1 MRKKTKFLFTSPIM
15 AFVAPL
21 IIILYFSLFQL
32 SLASAADNSSP
43 QTKNIQ
49 KKHKYIDPKTG
60 LRTNYYKAA
69 LPKTVPG
76 GTRINVNETF
86 KIFKNKSAILIDVMA
101 HTGTGPDPLDGIW
114 RIAAP
119 RNNIPGSIWL
129 ADVGTGTLTPEMKKY
144 FKSNLKKIT
153 KGDKSKTI
161 LIYCTSDCWMAWNSV
176 QRAAKW
182 GYKNVLWFPEGTE
195 EWEQAGHRLES
206 ATPIALEI
214 KD

>member
-1 MRKKTKFLFTSPIM
+1 MRKIAKFLFIPHIK
-15 AFVAPL
+15 AFTIPL
-21 IIILYFSLFQL
+21 ITLSFFCLFH
-32 SLASAADNSSP
+32 AGVTKANSNSP
-43 QTKNIQ
+43 SQTKNIQ
-49 KKHKYIDPKTG
+49 KKLKYIDPKTG

-76 GTRINVNETF
+76 GTRVNVKEVF
-86 KIFKNKSAILIDVMA
+86 KFFKDKSAIFIDVMA

-129 ADVGTGTLTPEMKKY
+129 ADVGTGTLTPEMKNY
-144 FKSNLKKIT
+144 FKSNLTKIT

-182 GYKNVLWFPEGTE
+182 GYENILWFPEGTE
-195 EWEQAGHRLES
+195 EWEQAGHPLKS
-206 ATPIALEI
+206 AMPIALEI